1 MIRVKRVYDPP
12 SPQDGLRVLVTTFW
26 PRGVRKTS
34 VDQWIKTLG
43 TPKPLLNAYQQGA
56 LSFEAF
62 AAEYRTFLKGAQQQ
76 KEITRLL
83 DWAKEG
89 DLTLLTSFR
98 DLEHSHVVILRDVME
113 EQLTA
118 QRHGKG

>member
-12 SPQDGLRVLVTTFW
+12 SLQDGLRVLVTTFW

-34 VDQWIKTLG
+34 VDQWIKALG
-43 TPKPLLNAYQQGA
+43 TPKPLLNDYRHGA

-62 AAEYRTFLKGAQQQ
+62 AAEYRKFLKGEQQQ
-76 KEITRLL
+76 KEITRLV
-83 DWAKEG
+83 DWAKAG

-98 DLEHSHVVILRDVME
+98 DLEHSHVIILRNVVE
-113 EQLTA
+113 EQLTRTA
-118 QRHGKG
+118 P